1 MIGGAYFAA
10 VYFAGVVSVVTV
22 VPPPTS
28 VFAIYAS
35 QSNKTS
41 GLLIHSE

>member
-10 VYFAGVVSVVTV
+10 VYFAGVVSVTTV
-22 VPPPTS
+22 VPPTS